1 MLLVSFS
8 GPSDKGFMLREGSG
22 RGAPVTSI
30 DGATIW
36 KLLAR
41 PGSLILANSD
51 CLGVSLDKL
60 SFLPLV
66 YIDSFLG
73 SPWLVGVSVI
83 GWLLFERMGVSVPTL
98 EDDADDG
105 VSAAEGVS
113 NLNDDGES
121 IADLNDAGVSMT
133 EAVADLIN
141 AAAAEGDWVSFPG
154 DPSTWKVLMLSL
166 LDTD

>member
-1 MLLVSFS
+1 MPPDSLF
-8 GPSDKGFMLREGSG
+8 
-22 RGAPVTSI
+22 
-30 DGATIW
+30 W
-36 KLLAR
+36 KLLPG
-41 PGSLILANSD
+41 PGSLILASSD
-51 CLGVSLDKL
+51 CLGVSLEEL

-105 VSAAEGVS
+105 VSAAEGVPD
-113 NLNDDGES
+113 LNDDGES
-121 IADLNDAGVSMT
+121 MADLNDAGVSM
-133 EAVADLIN
+133 EEDVADLN
-141 AAAAEGDWVSFPG
+141 DAAAEGDWVSLPG
-154 DPSTWKVLMLSL
+154 DPSTWKVLKLSL